1 MSTPSIAALVS
12 ALILVVI
19 GFTLKNKADQIFLFV
34 IVVCFVAAVIGWNEL
49 LKPAGLGGGL

>member
-49 LKPAGLGGGL
+49 LKPSVVGGGL

>member
-19 GFTLKNKADQIFLFV
+19 GFTLKNKADQIFLLV
-34 IVVCFVAAVIGWNEL
+34 IVAIFVAAVIGWNEL